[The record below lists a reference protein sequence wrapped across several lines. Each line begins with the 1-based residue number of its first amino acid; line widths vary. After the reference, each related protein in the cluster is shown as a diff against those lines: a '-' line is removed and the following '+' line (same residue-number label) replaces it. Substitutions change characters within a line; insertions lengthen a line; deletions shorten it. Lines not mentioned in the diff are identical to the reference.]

1 MVEQTSDSAEPS
13 TSPSPDGELRWRK
26 KNTTT
31 SSVWNYFGIR
41 LNEKGNPDPD
51 ELETPVCKLCKRTV
65 AAKCSNT
72 TNLHTHLEDHH
83 PDVYASIA
91 PTSSHGKTKR
101 EVQPTLTQVIE
112 KGKKYDPKSQRVQ
125 ELNRAI
131 ARYIAKDMQPFHTVE
146 RQGFREMVHAFDPK
160 YELPSRKYFS
170 TTVIVHGHQRKHRQA
185 CCSKCPVLLCQ
196 Y

>member
-1 MVEQTSDSAEPS
+1 M
-13 TSPSPDGELRWRK
+13 
-26 KNTTT
+26 
-31 SSVWNYFGIR
+31 
-41 LNEKGNPDPD
+41 
-51 ELETPVCKLCKRTV
+51 CKLCKRTV
-65 AAKCSNT
+65 PAKRSNT

-101 EVQPTLTQVIE
+101 KVQPTLTQFIE

-160 YELPSRKYFS
+160 YKLLLKYLDCRWTS
-170 TTVIVHGHQRKHRQA
+170 KKHCQT
-185 CCSKCPVLLCQ
+185 CC
-196 Y
+196 